1 MRLLKVTMVEE
12 ALKIIWNSFS
22 PLGAEEVA
30 LENAGGRCC
39 AEEIIAPEDVPAFD
53 RSTVD
58 GYAVRA
64 AETFGAD
71 GSFPSF
77 LELVEKVRMGEKAG
91 KIGAGQCCYVPTGG
105 MLPSGADA
113 VVMVEETEEVEG
125 LVQVFKQVAPGEN
138 VIRRGEDLGCGQT
151 VLRRG
156 RKIRGPEVGLLGS
169 LGITRLKV
177 YRRPLVGILST
188 GDELTPVETPSL
200 KPGQIRDANG
210 VALFYLCRQAGAEAL
225 SGGIVSDCYDGFAQ
239 AIKSLLTQV
248 DMVVLSGGSSVGTR
262 DHTPEV
268 LRDLSG
274 GELLLEGL
282 AIQPGKP
289 TILAKCDNKPVLG
302 LPGHP
307 VSALNIFSLFGR
319 ALINRLS
326 GAADEEWRP
335 SVRAVLT
342 KNIPS
347 RPGRMDLVRVSLQKT
362 DNRITATP
370 IFGRSGLLHTLALA
384 DGVIQVDAQ
393 LDGLAAGTEVEV
405 FIWE

>member
-1 MRLLKVTMVEE
+1 MRLLKVTLVEE
-12 ALKIIWNSFS
+12 ALKLIWDSFS
-22 PLGAEEVA
+22 PLGTEEVA
-30 LENAGGRCC
+30 LENAGGRYC

-64 AETFGAD
+64 EETFGAD
-71 GSFPSF
+71 SSFPSF
-77 LELVEKVRMGEKAG
+77 MELTGKVRMGEEAG
-91 KIGAGQCCYVPTGG
+91 KIETGQCCYVPTGG
-105 MLPSGADA
+105 MLPAGADA
-113 VVMVEETEEVEG
+113 VVMIEETEEVEG
-125 LVQVFKQVAPGEN
+125 LVQIFKQVAPGEN
-138 VIRRGEDLGCGQT
+138 VIRRGEDLSRGET
-151 VLRRG
+151 VLGRG
-156 RKIRGPEVGLLGS
+156 RKIRGPELGLLAS

-200 KPGQIRDANG
+200 RPGQIRDANG
-210 VALFYLCRQAGAEAL
+210 IALFYLSRQAGAEVL
-225 SGGIVSDCYDGFAQ
+225 SGGIVNDSYDDFVQ
-239 AIKSLLTQV
+239 KIKSLLKQV

-262 DHTPEV
+262 DYTPEV

-289 TILAKCDNKPVLG
+289 TVLAKCENKPVLG

-307 VSALNIFSLFGR
+307 VSALNIFSLLGR

-326 GAADEEWRP
+326 GAAGEEWRP

-347 RPGRMDLVRVSLQKT
+347 RPGRIDLVRVSLQKAG
-362 DNRITATP
+362 NRITATP

-384 DGVIQVDAQ
+384 DGVVQVDAE